1 VSSPAG
7 AAREPAIELEDVEYA
22 WVRGRPVLDVPRF
35 TVARG
40 ERVFLKGPS
49 GSGKSTLLGLVGGVL
64 LPGRGRVRVL
74 GQDLAALRGSARD
87 TFRATHVG
95 FVFQMFNLVPY
106 LSVLENVLLPAR
118 FSPARHARAAAAP
131 GGLAAEANRLLH
143 ALGLGDADL
152 QGRGVTQLS
161 IGQQQRVAAARA
173 LLGRPEVV
181 IADEPTS
188 SLDWDARESFLE
200 LLMHECATAG
210 TTLLFVSHDVT
221 LASLFDRTVALAEI
235 NRAARGAGA
244 GTTGAGPAAAGR
256 GANDAGRAG
265 VSA

>member
-1 VSSPAG
+1 MTDGTRTAAATTDRTVATTAG
-7 AAREPAIELEDVEYA
+7 AAIELRDVEYA
-22 WVRGRPVLDVPRF
+22 WVRGRPVLDVPEF

-64 LPGRGRVRVL
+64 LPSRGHVRVL

-87 TFRATHVG
+87 RFRATHVG
-95 FVFQMFNLVPY
+95 FIFQMFNLVPY
-106 LSVLENVLLPAR
+106 LSVLENVLLPVR
-118 FSPARHARAAAAP
+118 FSAPRAAKAGADV
-131 GGLAAEANRLLH
+131 AAEARRLLH
-143 ALGLGDADL
+143 ALGLGEDEMH
-152 QGRGVTQLS
+152 GRGVTQLS

-188 SLDWDARESFLE
+188 SLDWDARESFLR
-200 LLMHECATAG
+200 LLMHECTGAG

-221 LASLFDRTVALAEI
+221 LANLFDRTVGLAEI
-235 NRAARGAGA
+235 NRAAR
-244 GTTGAGPAAAGR
+244 TGGSAPAPHATGSAA
-256 GANDAGRAG
+256 
-265 VSA
+265 

>member
-1 VSSPAG
+1 MSDATTPDAVAG
-7 AAREPAIELEDVEYA
+7 PSIELDDVEYA

-35 TVARG
+35 AVARG

-64 LPGRGRVRVL
+64 LPDRGRVRVL

-87 TFRATHVG
+87 RFRAAHVG

-106 LSVLENVLLPAR
+106 LSVLENVLLPVR
-118 FSPARHARAAAAP
+118 FSAERRARA
-131 GGLAAEANRLLH
+131 GDLAGEAHRLLT
-143 ALGLGDADL
+143 ALGLGAAEL
-152 QGRGVTQLS
+152 EKRGVTQLS

-188 SLDWDARESFLE
+188 ALDWDARESFLR
-200 LLMHECATAG
+200 LLMQECAAAG

-221 LASLFDRTVALAEI
+221 LGRLFDRTVSLGEI
-235 NRAARGAGA
+235 NRAAQGAGA
-244 GTTGAGPAAAGR
+244 TDAAA
-256 GANDAGRAG
+256 APRAG
-265 VSA
+265 AAA

>member
-1 VSSPAG
+1 VSTATPGDS
-7 AAREPAIELEDVEYA
+7 AAAAAAPTNAIELDDVEYA

-35 TVARG
+35 AVARG

-64 LPGRGRVRVL
+64 LPDRGRVSVL

-87 TFRATHVG
+87 RFRATHVG

-118 FSPARHARAAAAP
+118 FSPERRLRAGDLVP
-131 GGLAAEANRLLH
+131 EAHRLLS
-143 ALGLGDADL
+143 ALGLGASGL
-152 QGRGVTQLS
+152 ESRGVTQLS

-188 SLDWDARESFLE
+188 SLDWDARESFLQ
-200 LLMHECATAG
+200 LLMQECSAAG

-221 LASLFDRTVALAEI
+221 LARLFDRTVALGEI
-235 NRAARGAGA
+235 NRAAR
-244 GTTGAGPAAAGR
+244 TAAAGTAAAA
-256 GANDAGRAG
+256 GAAA
-265 VSA
+265 

>member
-1 VSSPAG
+1 VSAATPAE
-7 AAREPAIELEDVEYA
+7 AATAPAIELEDVEYA

-64 LPGRGRVRVL
+64 LPDRGRVRVL

-87 TFRATHVG
+87 RFRATHVG

-118 FSPARHARAAAAP
+118 FSPERRARA
-131 GGLAAEANRLLH
+131 GDLAAEARRLLT
-143 ALGLGDADL
+143 ALGLGGSGL
-152 QGRGVTQLS
+152 ESRGVTQLS

-173 LLGRPEVV
+173 LLGRPGVV

-188 SLDWDARESFLE
+188 SLDWDARESFLQ
-200 LLMHECATAG
+200 LLMQECSAAG

-221 LASLFDRTVALAEI
+221 LSRLFDRTVALGEI
-235 NRAARGAGA
+235 NRAAH
-244 GTTGAGPAAAGR
+244 TAAAG
-256 GANDAGRAG
+256 AAT
-265 VSA
+265 SAEAAA

>member
-1 VSSPAG
+1 MTTANVAAGRDPVATSTVAGPAV
-7 AAREPAIELEDVEYA
+7 ELENVEFE
-22 WVRGRPVLDVPRF
+22 WVRGRPVLDVPQF
-35 TVARG
+35 AIARG

-64 LPGRGRVRVL
+64 LPGRGHVRVL

-87 TFRATHVG
+87 RFRATHVG

-118 FSPARHARAAAAP
+118 FSAERRARA
-131 GGLAAEANRLLH
+131 GDLHGEARRLLS
-143 ALGLGDADL
+143 ALGLGAAEL
-152 QGRGVTQLS
+152 EQRGVTQLS

-173 LLGRPEVV
+173 LLGHPALV

-188 SLDWDARESFLE
+188 SLDWDARESFLQ
-200 LLMHECATAG
+200 LLMQECAAAG

-221 LASLFDRTVALAEI
+221 LARLFDRTVGLTDI
-235 NRAARGAGA
+235 NRAAR
-244 GTTGAGPAAAGR
+244 PAAA
-256 GANDAGRAG
+256 A
-265 VSA
+265 

>member
-1 VSSPAG
+1 MDRATPGADASAG
-7 AAREPAIELEDVEYA
+7 TTSGSAIELQDVEYS

-35 TVARG
+35 AVARG

-64 LPGRGRVRVL
+64 LPARGRVSVL

-87 TFRATHVG
+87 RFRATHVG
-95 FVFQMFNLVPY
+95 FIFQMFNLVPY
-106 LSVLENVLLPAR
+106 LSVLENVLLPVR
-118 FSPARHARAAAAP
+118 FSAPRAAKA
-131 GGLAAEANRLLH
+131 GVDVSAEARRLLH
-143 ALGLGDADL
+143 ALGLGDEDVH
-152 QGRGVTQLS
+152 GRSVTQLS

-188 SLDWDARESFLE
+188 SLDWDARESFLR
-200 LLMHECATAG
+200 LLMQECAAAG

-221 LASLFDRTVALAEI
+221 LASLFDRTVGLAEI
-235 NRAARGAGA
+235 NRAARVGASDRTTAPA
-244 GTTGAGPAAAGR
+244 GSAA
-256 GANDAGRAG
+256 
-265 VSA
+265 